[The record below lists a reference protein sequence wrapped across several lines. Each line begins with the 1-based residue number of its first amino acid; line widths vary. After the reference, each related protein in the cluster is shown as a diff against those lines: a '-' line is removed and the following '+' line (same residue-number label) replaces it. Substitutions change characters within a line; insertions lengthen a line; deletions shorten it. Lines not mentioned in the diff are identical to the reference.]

1 MNKNKYDIR
10 IILFFLML
18 YKVIDMNGQIK
29 YAIAMGITFLIFM
42 AILINKEVYDVNL
55 KDLIVLISPSMFYI
69 LYSTVIVYAKS
80 NYHQLSYFMKESLFI
95 ITSILLAWAIAIWI
109 KDKFDI
115 KLLFWSMAIIFL
127 IDNIIRFSAEDLMES
142 TFCFA
147 FGALLM
153 YFFVKKE
160 WKYVLISFIFV
171 YLANKRVVLLALVV
185 AILVKVVTDI
195 AKNIKMKHIIW
206 LSIIFLAFLYIY
218 GISISW
224 LDTFAMDNKI
234 NTMGRL
240 DIYKY
245 VEELY
250 QFRIDFLGNGIGA
263 VMTKLE
269 TLNIST
275 ARNLHND
282 FLKLYIEIGFWGLL
296 IYCLIYN
303 YIFSYINKKYEK
315 SLQLVFILFVYTFML
330 YTTDNTLI
338 YICYLTPL
346 YTVIFYDIYMN
357 RGDLY

>member
-10 IILFFLML
+10 VILFFLML
-18 YKVIDMNGQIK
+18 YKIIDMSGQIK
-29 YAIAMGITFLIFM
+29 YAIAIGIVFLIFM
-42 AILINKEVYDVNL
+42 TILIKKEVYDVNV
-55 KDLIVLISPSMFYI
+55 KDLIVFISPSMFYI
-69 LYSTVIVYAKS
+69 FYSTIIVYVKN
-80 NYHQLSYFMKESLFI
+80 NYNQLSYFTKESLFI
-95 ITSILLAWAIAIWI
+95 ITSIILAWVIVIWL
-109 KDKFDI
+109 KDKIDI
-115 KLLFWSMAIIFL
+115 KLLFWSIAIIFL
-127 IDNIIRFSAEDLMES
+127 LNNIKRFSPDGLMES

-171 YLANKRVVLLALVV
+171 YLANKRIVLLSLVIS
-185 AILVKVVTDI
+185 ILAKMITDI
-195 AKNIKMKHIIW
+195 FKNVKTKHIIW
-206 LSIIFLAFLYIY
+206 LSIIIFAYLYIY
-218 GISISW
+218 GVSISW
-224 LDTFAMDNKI
+224 LDTFAMDNSI

-250 QFRIDFLGNGIGA
+250 EFRIDFLGNGIGS

-269 TLNIST
+269 TLNINT

-315 SLQLVFILFVYTFML
+315 SIQLIFVLMVYTFML

-346 YTVIFYDIYMN
+346 YTIIFYDIYTIN
-357 RGDLY
+357 KE